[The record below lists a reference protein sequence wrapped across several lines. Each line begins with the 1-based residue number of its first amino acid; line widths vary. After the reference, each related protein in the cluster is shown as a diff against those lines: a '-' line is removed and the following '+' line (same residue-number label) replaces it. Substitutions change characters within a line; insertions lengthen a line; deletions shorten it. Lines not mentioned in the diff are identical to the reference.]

1 MGNIHAAARRHL
13 GLDED
18 PGFAS
23 LIGQLAS
30 PPPLPMCWDELH
42 DWAEDASEIFQM
54 YLRIRN
60 CGKDHSPGADEIQL
74 FIPFVF
80 SEKSEEVDNLPSIEW
95 LDRAQFYADNV
106 RTCWRAEPI
115 D

>member
-1 MGNIHAAARRHL
+1 MGNIHAAAGRHL

-18 PGFAS
+18 PGFVS

-30 PPPLPMCWDELH
+30 PPPLPTCWDELH

-60 CGKDHSPGADEIQL
+60 CEKDDSPPEADEIQ
-74 FIPFVF
+74 FIPFVC
-80 SEKSEEVDNLPSIEW
+80 SEKSEDVYNLPSIEW

-106 RTCWRAEPI
+106 RTWRA

>member
-1 MGNIHAAARRHL
+1 MGNIYSAARRHL

-30 PPPLPMCWDELH
+30 PQPLPTCWDELH
-42 DWAEDASEIFQM
+42 DWAEDASGIFQM

-60 CGKDHSPGADEIQL
+60 CEKEHSPGADEIQ

-80 SEKSEEVDNLPSIEW
+80 SEKSEDVYNLPSIEW
-95 LDRAQFYADNV
+95 LDRARFYADNV
-106 RTCWRAEPI
+106 RTNTI
-115 D
+115 L